1 MWALKW
7 LNQKQNPESM
17 IALFFSCE
25 WKPVKHILKR
35 ANFSLPSL
43 PTSLLFYSHNSV
55 SWWYIENVFSFSLS
69 MLSIFFCWQYNY
81 NLPYYFYKVKTH
93 NCNTTAKEHFLL
105 TKNAILSTK
114 QFKKCLTLF
123 CEKSWDDD
131 LESHIQN
138 HADQKCSFWLF

>member
-1 MWALKW
+1 MRKIMWALKW

-105 TKNAILSTK
+105 TKK
-114 QFKKCLTLF
+114 MQFYQPNNSK
-123 CEKSWDDD
+123 
-131 LESHIQN
+131 N
-138 HADQKCSFWLF
+138 VWLFFVRKVEMMI